1 MSLDG
6 QDRVLLD
13 TRLKNDFVPHLPP
26 LLKNK
31 TAEEDAKKNM
41 SRAFAGFVVAMLA
54 ETSPQLAA
62 ASVTD
67 DWGDHGLDAVH
78 YDGATGVL
86 FFVQVK
92 LKETEQFKQEE
103 GQAFAEGV
111 RKIILNDFNGFN
123 AHVTKRQAAIEADLE
138 ACQTIKLV
146 VAEVGGGITD
156 TAKDAIDLMVSQE
169 KDSEVRLDAD
179 LLHLDDKA
187 CLRYLQQGHAFAAV
201 DDKIGLHSWTLRE
214 GARKSCVGFASVQR
228 LVRLHNT
235 HGVALF
241 SRNIRNGLGT
251 KRSDVNKAIIET
263 LRDKPADFEFLNNGV
278 TIIADE
284 VAPAGLRNSV
294 KSIKLKGLS
303 VINGAQTVSS
313 AAAFMKDNPT
323 HDISS
328 AFVQVTLIQSDGV
341 KEFGDAVTHA
351 RNNQNVV
358 AASNF
363 VALDEQQERLRRE
376 LAELGYRYVYK
387 AGEDTILSDP
397 LQIDIREAAQALAL
411 TLPDPHVVVMLK
423 RQPGELLTV
432 GSDTYK
438 MVFGSKTKAL
448 YLLNSVLASRHLQFQ
463 MSVNAVTAYWQERL
477 TYKHGTLAF
486 SFVMMKRLRDAIRA
500 NVRIDDA
507 KMQTALSKPMDD
519 LRQTLWEVVQPMTTH
534 KGPLAIMRNQTDVP
548 GVLDK
553 IMTAHFDL
561 TADVNLPKKRDR
573 ATTPAGIQSLF
584 KYLAEKAPQIGGL
597 S

>member
-13 TRLKNDFVPHLPP
+13 TRLNNEFVPHLPP
-26 LLKNK
+26 LLKSKN
-31 TAEEDAKKNM
+31 ADEDAKKNM
-41 SRAFAGFVVAMLA
+41 SRAFAGLAVAMLTEA
-54 ETSPQLAA
+54 TPQLAA

-67 DWGDHGLDAVH
+67 DWGDHGIDAVH

-86 FFVQVK
+86 FFIQVK
-92 LKETEQFKQEE
+92 LKEADQFKQDEA
-103 GQAFAEGV
+103 QAFSEGV
-111 RKIILNDFNGFN
+111 RKIILNDFSGFN
-123 AHVTKRQAAIEADLE
+123 AHISKRQAAIEADLE
-138 ACQTIKLV
+138 ACLAIKLV
-146 VAEVGGGITD
+146 VAEVGGGITG
-156 TAKDAIDLMVSQE
+156 TAKAAIDLMISQE
-169 KDSEVRLDAD
+169 RDGEVRLDPEF
-179 LLHLDDKA
+179 LHLDAKA
-187 CLRYLQQGHAFAAV
+187 CLSFLQKGHAFAAV
-201 DDKIGLHSWTLRE
+201 DDKLGLHSWVLRN
-214 GARKSCVGFASVQR
+214 GVRKSGVGFAAVHG
-228 LVRLHNT
+228 LVNLHNA

-241 SRNIRNGLGT
+241 SRNIRNALGT
-251 KRSDVNKAIIET
+251 KRSDVNRAIIDT

-284 VAPAGLRNSV
+284 VAPAGLRAGVRSV
-294 KSIKLKGLS
+294 KLKGMS

-313 AAAFMKDNPT
+313 AAAFMKDNPA
-323 HDISS
+323 HDISN
-328 AFVQVTLIQSDGV
+328 AYVQVTVIQSDGV

-351 RNNQNVV
+351 RNHQNVV
-358 AASNF
+358 VASNF

-387 AGEDTILSDP
+387 AGEDTSFLDP

-411 TLPDPHVVVMLK
+411 TLPDPRVVVMLK

-438 MVFGSKTKAL
+438 LVFGSKTKAL
-448 YLLNSVLASRHLQFQ
+448 SLLNAVITSRHLQLG
-463 MSVNAVTAYWQERL
+463 MSVNVVSTAGSERL
-477 TYKHGTLAF
+477 TYKHGSYAY
-486 SFVMMKRLRDAIRA
+486 SFVMMKCLHDALRT
-500 NVRIDDA
+500 NVRIDEA
-507 KMQTALSKPMDD
+507 KMQVALSKPMDD
-519 LRQTLWEVVQPMTTH
+519 LRQTLWDVVQPMTLY

-548 GVLDK
+548 KVLDD
-553 IMTAHFDL
+553 IMTKHFDL
-561 TADVNLPKKRDR
+561 AADVNLPKKRDK